1 MEVEPYVSF
10 PEHKKVNKRGSL
22 KNGYLIRVD
31 PPPPLW
37 SGMPD
42 TSKTDEF
49 SEKFRRGGG
58 VIFRAVESESLKK
71 SKSRKKSDKVG
82 KVGFDFLL
90 DFWQK
95 KVPH

>member
-1 MEVEPYVSF
+1 MVRDAWHIQNGWIF
-10 PEHKKVNKRGSL
+10 GKVPKG
-22 KNGYLIRVD
+22 
-31 PPPPLW
+31 
-37 SGMPD
+37 
-42 TSKTDEF
+42 
-49 SEKFRRGGG
+49 GGG

-95 KVPH
+95 QYFINGDVLNAE